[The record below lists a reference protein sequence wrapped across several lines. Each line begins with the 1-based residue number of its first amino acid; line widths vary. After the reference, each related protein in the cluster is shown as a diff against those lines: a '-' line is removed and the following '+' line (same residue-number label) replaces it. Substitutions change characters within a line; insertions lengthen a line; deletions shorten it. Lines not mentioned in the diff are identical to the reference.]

1 LTQSIPL
8 SLWKST
14 DAYFPTC
21 VSPPQKALAENPP
34 NSLVSKTVLPS
45 SQEYG
50 RKIAWK
56 MMASRLSTLEYFAVN
71 SGMDLSRLGRFA
83 ESDFAGETPRG
94 CVKGGNNG
102 EESEPASILS
112 EVFWQSFDLKL
123 DISVV

>member
-1 LTQSIPL
+1 L
-8 SLWKST
+8 
-14 DAYFPTC
+14 
-21 VSPPQKALAENPP
+21 
-34 NSLVSKTVLPS
+34 
-45 SQEYG
+45 QEYG